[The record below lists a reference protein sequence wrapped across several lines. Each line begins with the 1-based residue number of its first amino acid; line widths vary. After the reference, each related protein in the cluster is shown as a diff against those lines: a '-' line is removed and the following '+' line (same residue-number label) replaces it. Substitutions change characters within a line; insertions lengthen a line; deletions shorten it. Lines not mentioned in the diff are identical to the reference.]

1 MDYLI
6 EEQFRDD
13 LLKDEKI
20 LWAGQ
25 PETSVM
31 FTGADIF
38 LIPFS
43 LLWGGFA
50 IFWELSVLF
59 IFFSS
64 DGSESKMP
72 IIFPLFGIPFV
83 IMGLYFVFG
92 RFIYKYWKKR
102 NTYYTVT
109 NKRVLVLNKLFSR
122 SLNAVNID
130 TIPSINKTVR
140 SDGAGTI
147 KFGNVNWM
155 ISMYGNTGMDIF
167 GSFGGADIPAFY
179 DIKDVNKVHQIV
191 NGLRSN

>member
-13 LLKDEKI
+13 LLKDEEI

-25 PETSVM
+25 PETSVL
-31 FTGADIF
+31 FTGADVF
-38 LIPFS
+38 LVPFS

-59 IFFSS
+59 IIFST
-64 DGSESKMP
+64 DGSKSKMP

-83 IMGLYFVFG
+83 IIGLYFMFG
-92 RFIYKYWKKR
+92 RFIYKNWKKR
-102 NTYYTVT
+102 NTYYAIT
-109 NKRVLVLNKLFSR
+109 NKRVLVLTKLFSR

-130 TIPSINKTVR
+130 TIPTINKTIR
-140 SDGAGTI
+140 SNGLGTI

-155 ISMYGNTGMDIF
+155 VSMYGNTGMDFF
-167 GSFGGADIPAFY
+167 GSFGGADVTTFY
-179 DIKDVNKVHQIV
+179 DIKGVNKVHDIV
-191 NGLRSN
+191 NELRNR